1 MIALKMI
8 TIGLVG
14 NQMTKNKLIKA
25 NKVNTSLVPNFQRNP
40 MTKFVAASDIK

>member
-1 MIALKMI
+1 MI

-25 NKVNTSLVPNFQRNP
+25 NKKPKVNTSLVPNFFKLNP
-40 MTKFVAASDIK
+40 MTKFVNVT